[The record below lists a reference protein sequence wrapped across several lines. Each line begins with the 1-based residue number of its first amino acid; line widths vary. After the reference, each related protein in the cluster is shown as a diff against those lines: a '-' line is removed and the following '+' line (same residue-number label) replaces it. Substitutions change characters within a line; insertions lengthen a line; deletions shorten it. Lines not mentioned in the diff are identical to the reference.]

1 MQEVVTSMAISTAA
15 GHRKEYLGATLGQ
28 SVRTMEVWCFSC
40 LLIFMVPVVSGVEG
54 NSNATL
60 TTVPSSTVVTN
71 SSISKPTQVTKPTQ
85 LSFWGN
91 FEMMQRAFYV
101 LIGISV
107 LAVLYFVIRT
117 CSQKKP
123 QRKKY
128 GLLSDYDDTME
139 LGSMDSDEEKI
150 FESRSIRR

>member
-1 MQEVVTSMAISTAA
+1 
-15 GHRKEYLGATLGQ
+15 
-28 SVRTMEVWCFSC
+28 MEVWCISC
-40 LLIFMVPVVSGVEG
+40 LLIFMVPVVWSDEG
-54 NSNATL
+54 NG
-60 TTVPSSTVVTN
+60 SSTVPTSTVTTN
-71 SSISKPTQVTKPTQ
+71 SSITKPTQITKATQ

-91 FEMMQRAFYV
+91 IEMMQRAFYV

-117 CSQKKP
+117 CSLKKKP
-123 QRKKY
+123 QKKKY

>member
-1 MQEVVTSMAISTAA
+1 
-15 GHRKEYLGATLGQ
+15 
-28 SVRTMEVWCFSC
+28 MEMWCYSC
-40 LLIFMVPVVSGVEG
+40 LLMFTIPLAASAEGPENVTHIEITSPTVSI
-54 NSNATL
+54 
-60 TTVPSSTVVTN
+60 N
-71 SSISKPTQVTKPTQ
+71 SSSTKPTQ

-91 FEMMQRAFYV
+91 FEVMQRAFYV

-117 CSQKKP
+117 CSLKKKP

-128 GLLSDYDDTME
+128 GLLSDYDETME

-150 FESRSIRR
+150 FESRSLRR

>member
-1 MQEVVTSMAISTAA
+1 
-15 GHRKEYLGATLGQ
+15 
-28 SVRTMEVWCFSC
+28 MEVWCYPC
-40 LLIFMVPVVSGVEG
+40 LLIFMMPVPGSADGQE
-54 NSNATL
+54 NATDV
-60 TTVPSSTVVTN
+60 TVSTSTVPTN
-71 SSISKPTQVTKPTQ
+71 SSITKPTQ

-101 LIGISV
+101 LIGISL

-117 CSQKKP
+117 CSLKKKP

-128 GLLSDYDDTME
+128 GLLSDYDETME

-150 FESRSIRR
+150 FESRGLRR